1 MNRYLANYLFSNE
14 TLFVVSKNYSE
25 AVEQDI
31 LQKKQDSN
39 TVISNESRPLEAI
52 DVSAKNETIL
62 ELKDTDSLEDVIVIV
77 SSINSNQ
84 KDLLL
89 KILSSV
95 KLSFE
100 RISLI
105 DVSTYTNSISELI
118 KKSKH
123 PKLRIISF
131 GVEMSKIG
139 LEISVSNYQLKV
151 EKNLSFLLI
160 DSLQAIHENK
170 KDEKRLLWVVLK
182 QMFLL

>member
-25 AVEQDI
+25 AVDQGI
-31 LQKKQDSN
+31 VQKIQDST
-39 TVISNESRPLEAI
+39 TVISNESRPVEAI
-52 DVSAKNETIL
+52 DISAQNEAIL
-62 ELKDTDSLEDVIVIV
+62 ELKKTDSLEDVVVIV
-77 SSINSNQ
+77 NSINSIQ

-89 KILSSV
+89 KIISSV

-100 RISLI
+100 HISLI
-105 DVSTYTNSISELI
+105 DVSSNTLSFSELI

-131 GVEMSKIG
+131 GVEMSEIG

-160 DSLQAIHENK
+160 DSLQAIYENK

-182 QMFLL
+182 QMFLP

>member
-25 AVEQDI
+25 AVDQGI
-31 LQKKQDSN
+31 VQRKQDST
-39 TVISNESRPLEAI
+39 TVISNESRPVEAI
-52 DVSAKNETIL
+52 DISAQNEAIL
-62 ELKDTDSLEDVIVIV
+62 ELKKTDSLEDVVVIV
-77 SSINSNQ
+77 NSINSIQ

-89 KILSSV
+89 KIISSV

-100 RISLI
+100 HISLI
-105 DVSTYTNSISELI
+105 DVSSNTLSFSELI

-131 GVEMSKIG
+131 GVEMSEIG

-160 DSLQAIHENK
+160 DSLQIINENK
-170 KDEKRLLWVVLK
+170 MDEKKLLWVILK
-182 QMFLL
+182 QMFLV